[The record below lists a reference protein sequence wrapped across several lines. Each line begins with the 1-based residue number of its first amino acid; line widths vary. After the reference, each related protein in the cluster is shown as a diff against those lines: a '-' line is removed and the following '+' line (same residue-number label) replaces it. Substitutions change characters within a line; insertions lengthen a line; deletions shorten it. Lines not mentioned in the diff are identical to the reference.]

1 MKRLLILLFF
11 SVFANESTFAQSIYT
26 PCKDPLKVENITYY
40 CYEDYAPVCGCDGI
54 TYRNYCVAE
63 NQYALNR
70 GNYTFGPC
78 TGFDYD
84 LSPNQVV
91 DFLRFK
97 IYKKKPGFFTVT
109 IYDIFGQISFTRVY
123 TYNDVTSIYLSH
135 EISVGGFEQGLYI
148 MEIISDN
155 EQQIK
160 KFFKVNLN

>member
-1 MKRLLILLFF
+1 MKRLLILLLFCLL
-11 SVFANESTFAQSIYT
+11 ANESSFAQFIYA

-40 CYEDYAPVCGCDGI
+40 CYEDYEPVCGCDGN

-70 GNYTFGPC
+70 GNYNFGPC
-78 TGFDYD
+78 TNFDYD

-97 IYKKKPGFFTVT
+97 IYKKKAGYFIVT
-109 IYDIFGQISFTRVY
+109 IYDVFGHIYFTRVY
-123 TYNDVTSIYLSH
+123 AYNDLNAKYLPF
-135 EISVGGFEQGLYI
+135 EITVGGFEQGLYI

-155 EQQIK
+155 EQKIK